1 MVTVAV
7 GTLQDQLSLYI
18 QYVKNGEKVVIT
30 EHNDNEPI
38 AELSVP
44 KKLAVVN
51 NFDQKL
57 AQLSKEGK
65 IILAKKNTKVL
76 VKPKIKENLDY
87 VSILNDV
94 RSDRI

>member
-1 MVTVAV
+1 MITVAV
-7 GTLQDQLSLYI
+7 TTFQDQLSLYI
-18 QYVKNGEKVVIT
+18 QYVKNGENVIIT
-30 EHNDNEPI
+30 EHNEPI

-44 KKLAVVN
+44 KKVDAVC

-65 IILAKKNTKVL
+65 VILAEKNNKTL
-76 VKPKIKENLDY
+76 AKPEIKEKLDY
-87 VSILNDV
+87 ISILNEV

>member
-7 GTLQDQLSLYI
+7 GTLQAQLSLYI
-18 QYVKNGEKVVIT
+18 QYVKNGENVVIT
-30 EHNDNEPI
+30 EHNEPI

-44 KKLAVVN
+44 KKMSVVN

-57 AQLSKEGK
+57 TQLSKEGK
-65 IILAKKNTKVL
+65 IILAKKNSKISI
-76 VKPKIKENLDY
+76 KPKIKENLDY